1 MPDQLI
7 IETEPKQRLTRL
19 RLLDENG
26 VQLGFN
32 EVQLQEIDQ
41 AMWEGVFDTR
51 RYVDRYQDSLRP
63 DAQLP
68 PDTADDILQR
78 LGVFLGQTVL
88 GEAIFKQLTR
98 STLRRTLVIRLPETT
113 DDVLAA
119 AFARIP
125 WEIAR
130 LTPESPTLL
139 ESALVVRMVTADIAD
154 PDPTA
159 LEAAAKI
166 AEGETL
172 RVLLVFAEAP
182 NSRPLA
188 MRREREELLELFYRR
203 ILPKHPVQIDV
214 LCHGVTQTVLRKQ
227 IQDAR
232 GYHIVH
238 WSGHGHHDLLEIR
251 GEAGKPDFITGEA
264 LAQLFIDAGGFI
276 PQLV

>member
-1 MPDQLI
+1 MQDELL

-32 EVQLQEIDQ
+32 EVQLQETDQ

-68 PDTADDILQR
+68 PDTADKILLQ

-130 LTPESPTLL
+130 LTPDSRTLL
-139 ESALVVRMVTADIAD
+139 ESNLVVRMVTADTAE
-154 PDPTA
+154 PDRTA
-159 LEAAAKI
+159 LEASAKI

-188 MRREREELLELFYRR
+188 TRR
-203 ILPKHPVQIDV
+203 
-214 LCHGVTQTVLRKQ
+214 
-227 IQDAR
+227 
-232 GYHIVH
+232 
-238 WSGHGHHDLLEIR
+238 
-251 GEAGKPDFITGEA
+251 
-264 LAQLFIDAGGFI
+264 
-276 PQLV
+276 